1 VTGRGR
7 RPYIGRSG
15 VGPMPMAERPSTEL
29 RLELLEARLRAQEV
43 VLESLCKAIASMDR
57 RSGHA
62 VALALEVAELEQ
74 LEAAGEEDETVR
86 LLRRFREQV
95 EEPQFE
101 QRRWA

>member
-1 VTGRGR
+1 MT
-7 RPYIGRSG
+7 
-15 VGPMPMAERPSTEL
+15 ERPSIEL

-43 VLESLCKAIASMDR
+43 VLQSLCKAIALIDR

-74 LEAAGEEDETVR
+74 LELIGEEDETVR

>member
-1 VTGRGR
+1 
-7 RPYIGRSG
+7 
-15 VGPMPMAERPSTEL
+15 MAEGPSTER

-43 VLESLCKAIASMDR
+43 VLQSLCKAIALMDS

-74 LEAAGEEDETVR
+74 LELTGEEDEVVR
-86 LLRRFREQV
+86 LLRHFREQL

-101 QRRWA
+101 RRRWA

>member
-1 VTGRGR
+1 
-7 RPYIGRSG
+7 
-15 VGPMPMAERPSTEL
+15 MAERPSTEL

-43 VLESLCKAIASMDR
+43 VLQSLCKAIASIDR
-57 RSGHA
+57 RCGHA

-74 LEAAGEEDETVR
+74 LEAIGEEDETVR

-101 QRRWA
+101 SQGWR